1 MAESVTEWAK
11 PNPINQNKS
20 GIIGKGVERYE
31 GPLKVSGTAPYAFE
45 IEPPSPP
52 HYGYMVGSEI
62 GSGRVVAVDDAA
74 ALAAPGVRLVWHPFN
89 SPPQGKRGERVNPGS
104 QSGAQPVFEIGRAS
118 CRERV

>member
-62 GSGRVVAVDDAA
+62 GSGRVVAVVPFAEDAGAVAGTAEGFGDRDFLGVHERTAEVRIDD
-74 ALAAPGVRLVWHPFN
+74 
-89 SPPQGKRGERVNPGS
+89 
-104 QSGAQPVFEIGRAS
+104 SGAVVVAAG
-118 CRERV
+118 